1 MKVLVVGSGGREHAL
16 AWKLQK
22 SKKVEKVFCAPGNA
36 GIAQVAKCVN
46 VNPDNSKALIDL
58 ARRNKIGLTVIG
70 PEVPLAEGLAD
81 EFKKR
86 RLKVFGPE
94 QKAAQIE
101 ASKVFAKE
109 FMREYHIPTAP
120 FKVFTEAADAITF
133 SKTLQFP
140 AVIKADGLAA
150 GKGVIIVRSRKQAQ
164 SVIED
169 LMIEKR
175 FGAAGKRIIIES
187 FLKGQELSIMAVT
200 DGQHIVPLLPSQDHK
215 QLKDGDHGPNTGGM
229 GAYCPVSFITPEIR
243 EQIEEHILTRAIA
256 GFKNEKIRYRGVLY
270 AGLILTEQGP
280 KVLEFNCRF
289 GDPETQVVLPLLK
302 TDLADLLMA
311 TATGKLGSFAKLS
324 WHKGAAACVVMA
336 SKGYPGR
343 YRKGVPIKGL
353 DAKTDQSTNIF
364 HAGTAQKSGKW
375 VTAGGRV
382 LGVVAQD
389 RDLKQA
395 LAKAYRTVNKIRF
408 DGAHYRKDI
417 GFRAAQPAPGE

>member
-1 MKVLVVGSGGREHAL
+1 MKVLIVGSGGREHAL

-22 SKKVEKVFCAPGNA
+22 SKKVEKVFCAPGNV

-46 VNPDNSKALIDL
+46 INADNPKALIDF

-70 PEVPLAEGLAD
+70 PEAPLADGLAD

-94 QKAAQIE
+94 KKAAQIE

-120 FKVFTEAADAITF
+120 FKVFREASEAISF
-133 SKTLQFP
+133 SKSLQFP

-164 SVIED
+164 KVIED
-169 LMIEKR
+169 IMVEKQ
-175 FGAAGKRIIIES
+175 FGLAGKQIVIES
-187 FLKGQELSIMAVT
+187 FLKGQELSVMAIT
-200 DGQHIVPLLPSQDHK
+200 DGQHVVPLLPSQDHK
-215 QLKDGDHGPNTGGM
+215 QVKDGDRGPNTGGM
-229 GAYCPVSFITPEIR
+229 GAYCPVDFVTPEIM
-243 EQIEEHILTRAIA
+243 EQIEEHILSRAIA
-256 GFKNEKIRYRGVLY
+256 GFRSEKIRYRGVLY
-270 AGLILTEQGP
+270 AGLMLTEQGP

-289 GDPETQVVLPLLK
+289 GDPETQAVLPLLR

-311 TATGKLGSFAKLS
+311 AATGKLGSFAKLS
-324 WHKGAAACVVMA
+324 WHQGAAACVIMA
-336 SKGYPGR
+336 SKGYPGQ

-353 DAKTDQSTNIF
+353 ESKTDQSTHIF
-364 HAGTAQKSGKW
+364 HAGTDLKNGKW

-382 LGVVAQD
+382 LGVVGRD
-389 RDLKQA
+389 RNLKQA
-395 LAKAYRTVNKIRF
+395 LSRAYRAVNKIRF
-408 DGAHYRKDI
+408 EGAHYRKDI
-417 GFRAAQPAPGE
+417 GHRAGQPAPGE

>member
-36 GIAQVAKCVN
+36 GIAQIAKCVN
-46 VNPDNSKALIDL
+46 INPGDSKAVLDF
-58 ARRNKIGLTVIG
+58 AKRNKIGLTVIG
-70 PEVPLAEGLAD
+70 PEDPLANGLAD
-81 EFKKR
+81 DFKKR

-94 QKAAQIE
+94 KKAAQIE

-120 FKVFTEAADAITF
+120 FKVFSEAAEAISF

-150 GKGVIIVRSRKQAQ
+150 GKGVIVVRSRKQAEK
-164 SVIED
+164 VIGEIMVD
-169 LMIEKR
+169 KR

-187 FLKGQELSIMAVT
+187 FLKGQELSIMAIT
-200 DGQHIVPLLPSQDHK
+200 DGRHIVPLLPSQDHK
-215 QLKDGDHGPNTGGM
+215 QLKDGDRGPNTGGM
-229 GAYCPVSFITPEIR
+229 GAYCPVDFVTPEIQ
-243 EQIEEHILTRAIA
+243 EQIQEHILTRTIA

-270 AGLILTEQGP
+270 AGLMLTEQGP

-289 GDPETQVVLPLLK
+289 GDPETQAILPLLK
-302 TDLADLLMA
+302 TDLAELLMSA
-311 TATGKLGSFAKLS
+311 ATGKLGSFAKLS
-324 WHKGAAACVVMA
+324 WHRGAAACVVMA
-336 SKGYPGR
+336 SRGYPGN
-343 YRKGVPIKGL
+343 YRKGIPIKGL

-364 HAGTAQKSGKW
+364 HAGTAQKNGKW

-382 LGVVAQD
+382 LSVVGRD

-395 LAKAYRTVNKIRF
+395 LSRAYRTVNKIRF
-408 DGAHYRKDI
+408 DGAHFRKDI
-417 GFRAAQPAPGE
+417 GHRAGEPAPGE